1 MNQESE
7 IKKWIGGFPAELF
20 QNECIIDHIESGN
33 AANGGGWIGR
43 HERTPE
49 RDKNLYQRLIELRLG
64 EDFVAMFLTA
74 RPGRWYAESIEDG
87 YHGNNIRF
95 AEILGTLFEAGCK
108 EGWLKVEYVKN
119 ENQ

>member
-1 MNQESE
+1 MKPESE
-7 IKKWIGGFPAELF
+7 IKKWIGGFPPELF
-20 QNECIIDHIESGN
+20 QNERIIDHIKSGN
-33 AANGGGWIGR
+33 AVNGGGWIGR

-95 AEILGTLFEAGCK
+95 TEILGALFE
-108 EGWLKVEYVKN
+108 
-119 ENQ
+119 